1 MCGRF
6 SQNISLEQIQ
16 QHFPVDVVTCE
27 LEPRSEV
34 FPSQQVPAIIMHES
48 KIRLGQLTWGL
59 IPSWAKE
66 KKGTG
71 HINARIE
78 TLDQK
83 PSFKES
89 FRKRRC
95 LIIADGFYEWK
106 ADPENSNRK
115 TRYYFQ
121 LPSKEP
127 FAFAGLWDTWQKEY
141 HGCTIITR
149 DAVGDV
155 RGIHDRMPCVLR
167 LGAYA
172 DWLDPGNHD
181 VQKLM
186 EMLQDSCVKNFHRNT
201 T

>member
-6 SQNISLEQIQ
+6 SLNITLEQTQ
-16 QHFPVDVVTCE
+16 QHFPVDVITCE
-27 LEPRSEV
+27 WEPRPEV

-59 IPSWAKE
+59 IPSWVKE

-71 HINARIE
+71 HINARME

-83 PSFKES
+83 PSFRES

-127 FAFAGLWDTWQKEY
+127 FAFAGLWDTWQNDY

-149 DAVGDV
+149 DSVGEI
-155 RGIHDRMPCVLR
+155 RGIHDRMPCVLKPEV
-167 LGAYA
+167 YA
-172 DWLDPGNHD
+172 DWLEKLD
-181 VQKLM
+181 VHGLM
-186 EMLQDSCVKNFHRNT
+186 EVLQKNCLMEFIYKD
-201 T
+201 